1 MPLSPVSCPQPLRI
15 LMSACVPRRR
25 EGGVAAIIYN
35 LGRELE
41 KRGHSL
47 TYVFKEDLFGEG
59 AVSARF
65 NELVFARRLD
75 RFISRDPGRFAIVNL
90 HAPSGLVYGLRRPW
104 VGIRRLPPYVMTPPR
119 LEDSRLHPPSPQAE
133 KGPFWHFNT
142 LDRPPERRY

>member
-90 HAPSGLVYGLRRPW
+90 HAPSGLVYGLRRRWFCIP
-104 VGIRRLPPYVMTPPR
+104 GLPPYVMTLPGPEKPP
-119 LEDSRLHPPSPQAE
+119 HPPPKPAPQ
-133 KGPFWHFNT
+133 KG
-142 LDRPPERRY
+142 RPW

>member
-1 MPLSPVSCPQPLRI
+1 MPSSPVSCPQPLRI

-47 TYVFKEDLFGEG
+47 TYVFKEDLFGED

-65 NELVFARRLD
+65 NELVFARRLN
-75 RFISRDPGRFAIVNL
+75 RFISRDPGRFSIVNL
-90 HAPSGLVYGLRRPW
+90 HAPSGLVYGLGRRRPRHR
-104 VGIRRLPPYVMTPPR
+104 GPPPTCMT
-119 LEDSRLHPPSPQAE
+119 
-133 KGPFWHFNT
+133 
-142 LDRPPERRY
+142 RPCR

>member
-1 MPLSPVSCPQPLRI
+1 MPSWPVSRPQPLRI

-47 TYVFKEDLFGEG
+47 TYVFKEDLFGED

-65 NELVFARRLD
+65 NELVFARRLN
-75 RFISRDPGRFAIVNL
+75 RFISRDPGRFSIVNL

-104 VGIRRLPPYVMTPPR
+104 LCIPCLPPYFITLHGLVER
-119 LEDSRLHPPSPQAE
+119 RLHLHSRAAKNGLAP
-133 KGPFWHFNT
+133 HFT
-142 LDRPPERRY
+142 LRKRTS